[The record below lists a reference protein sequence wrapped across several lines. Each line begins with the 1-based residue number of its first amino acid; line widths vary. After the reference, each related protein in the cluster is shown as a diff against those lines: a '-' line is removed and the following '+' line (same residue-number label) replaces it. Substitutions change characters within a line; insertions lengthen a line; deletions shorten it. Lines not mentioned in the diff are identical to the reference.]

1 MIESEPLPAPRFD
14 RVVERNGY
22 LWWYFDALSD
32 DGRLGFTVIAFV
44 GSVFSPYY
52 AAARRAGRGDPDHHC
67 AINVALY
74 GQGPHRWALTERGRD
89 ALHRSA
95 DRFQVGPS
103 SLTWNGRWLEIRI
116 HEITVPIPRPLRGTI
131 RIHPPA
137 LDTQSYRLDPQGK
150 HHWWPVA
157 PDCRVEVAMDQPGL
171 SWKGRGYFD
180 SNRGSEPLEAGFSDW
195 DWSRAPLPGGGCAVL
210 YDKRLRDGSSRAMAL
225 RFDRHGEA
233 SELPLPEPTRLAT
246 TTIWRIPRET
256 RSEAGPPAR
265 VLHTLED
272 TPFYARSLVEASISG
287 ARVQAFHESL
297 LLDRFNSRWVQ
308 TLLPFRMP
316 RTTRAFPEG

>member
-52 AAARRAGRGDPDHHC
+52 AAARRAGRGDPAHHC

-74 GQGPHRWALTERGRD
+74 GEGPHRWALTERGRD

-103 SLTWNGRWLEIRI
+103 SITWNGSWLEIRI

-137 LDTQSYRLDPQGK
+137 LGTQSYRLDPQGK

-157 PDCRVEVAMDQPGL
+157 PDCRVEVSMDQPAL

-272 TPFYARSLVEASISG
+272 TPFYARSLVEASIAG

-316 RTTRAFPEG
+316 RNTRAFPEG